1 MSTSNS
7 LIEIQQSCPRI
18 LPLDDYSFLIAL
30 VGKFIVAFV
39 PVCREKEYY
48 LACACDEIYCPPSGY
63 ISLFGFTVQAS
74 FLRGTVTM
82 FGLA

>member
-1 MSTSNS
+1 MSRELTKLWRNF
-7 LIEIQQSCPRI
+7 QF
-18 LPLDDYSFLIAL
+18 DNYSSMAL

-48 LACACDEIYCPPSGY
+48 LACACDEIYAPPSGY

-74 FLRGTVTM
+74 FLRGKVMMLT
-82 FGLA
+82 LA